1 MKTQPFSLSEISA
14 LLKTRIDWHL
24 QKTNDYKAGRNNQYH
39 KYMFK
44 KLTSAVH
51 DIENASMALPSDF
64 AQADKAK

>member
-1 MKTQPFSLSEISA
+1 
-14 LLKTRIDWHL
+14 L